1 MSDPEQIKEDTFT
14 DSLVETPS
22 EHPLHPPE
30 EVKKEESKESSPL
43 PRAVIDKSFSRPMAT
58 PGEPVYGYYFSL
70 PSVVYPKMVKLVSEI
85 NEGALDDNDPV
96 TQKWK
101 EVVNE
106 STDPYTPEG
115 MYTDNVFKETSEYL
129 PGISDGKGKL
139 NSISQIVLKE
149 VTGDVRGEAAILMLS
164 KKLGLGDF
172 TRVPLAHSGLWV
184 QLRPPLEQSILDFY
198 NALAREK
205 ISLGRKTS
213 GFVLSN
219 FSVYTNQALMDF
231 IIAHVHA
238 TNIVGL
244 KPESLKD
251 LILPQ
256 DFPILVWG
264 FATAI
269 YPNGFDYRRACINAP
284 ETCKHIEEANISL
297 GKLYECDNTAFSE
310 YQLQHMASYA
320 MNSRTMEQLEKY
332 KAEHTRI
339 KNSHFLTKTGL
350 RINLK
355 TPTIKEHFEHGVK
368 WVDHIVDS
376 VEKIVL
382 SDDEKATKEKDRLLS
397 QYIRASLIRQYSHF
411 IDSIDIDGAN
421 IKEEKSLRSAL
432 DVLSGDDSAR
442 VQILDEINKYI
453 AETTFALICIPA
465 FECPSC
471 KQPQNTNPMNDRFTE
486 VIPIDVVEVFFDL
499 ITLRI
504 NRVLERNI

>member
-1 MSDPEQIKEDTFT
+1 MSDPEQIKEDNFT
-14 DSLVETPS
+14 ETLVEPAVEMPVEPVS
-22 EHPLHPPE
+22 EE
-30 EVKKEESKESSPL
+30 KKDETKETTLSP
-43 PRAVIDKSFSRPMAT
+43 RSVIDRSFSRPMAT
-58 PGEPVYGYYFSL
+58 PGEPMFGYFFTL
-70 PSVVYPKMVKLVSEI
+70 PSIIYPKMVKAVSEI
-85 NEGALDDNDPV
+85 KEGALDDNDPL
-96 TQKWK
+96 TKKWK
-101 EVVNE
+101 EVVND

-115 MYTDNVFKETSEYL
+115 MYTDNLFREGSEYL
-129 PGISDGKGKL
+129 PGVSDGKGKL
-139 NSISQIVLKE
+139 NSISQIALKE

-164 KKLGLGDF
+164 RKLGLGDF
-172 TRVPLAHSGLWV
+172 TRVPLVHSGIWV
-184 QLRPPLEQSILDFY
+184 QIRPPLEQSILDFY

-213 GFVLSN
+213 GFTLSN

-238 TNIVGL
+238 TNIIGL

-269 YPNGFDYRRACINAP
+269 YPNGFDYRRACIFSP

-310 YQLQHMASYA
+310 YQIQHMASYA

-339 KNSHFLTKTGL
+339 KSSHFLTKSGL

-382 SDDEKATKEKDRLLS
+382 SDDEKAIKEKDRLLS

-421 IKEEKSLRSAL
+421 IREEKSLRAAL
-432 DVLSGDDSAR
+432 DVLSGDDSSR
-442 VQILDEINKYI
+442 TQILDEINKYI

-471 KQPQNTNPMNDRFTE
+471 KRQQNETPMNDRFTE